1 MASSDKDLEVQLL
14 ESRNRLVEPSSSVD
28 ELLPLLD
35 CEEVYFAVFSALLM
49 RLSMENFSPPPSLNR
64 TYKRVE
70 NCLSK
75 VDQSPSES
83 MQSALSP
90 SLKALVDETLLGH
103 TNVDVKVVVASCIS
117 EITRITA
124 PDAPYDDDQMK
135 EVFRRISRP
144 PPNSAGSSVC
154 RSSPAS
160 FGFGGIKGDDGVPGR
175 VRVAIRLRP
184 RNAEELAADADFAD
198 CVELQSEVLSVL
210 LFLTHCH
217 TYEFDELLTEFA
229 SQKRVYEVV
238 AKPVVESVLD
248 GYNGT

>member
-14 ESRNRLVEPSSSVD
+14 ESGNRLVEPPSSVD

-35 CEEVYFAVFSALLM
+35 
-49 RLSMENFSPPPSLNR
+49 
-64 TYKRVE
+64 RVE

-75 VDQSPSES
+75 VEQSPSES

-103 TNVDVKVVVASCIS
+103 TNVDVKVLVASCIS

-135 EVFRRISRP
+135 EVFRLIVSSFENLSCVVMLDLECDALILEMFQHFLKAISIKLLAFLFVAKCSRP

-160 FGFGGIKGDDGVPGR
+160 FGFGGIKGDDGV
-175 VRVAIRLRP
+175 AIRLQP

-198 CVELQSEVLSVL
+198 CAELQSEL
-210 LFLTHCH
+210 
-217 TYEFDELLTEFA
+217 
-229 SQKRVYEVV
+229 KRL
-238 AKPVVESVLD
+238 KLRK
-248 GYNGT
+248 NN

>member
-14 ESRNRLVEPSSSVD
+14 ESRNRLVEPSPSVD

-35 CEEVYFAVFSALLM
+35 
-49 RLSMENFSPPPSLNR
+49 
-64 TYKRVE
+64 RVE

-135 EVFRRISRP
+135 SRP

-198 CVELQSEVLSVL
+198 CVELQSEL
-210 LFLTHCH
+210 
-217 TYEFDELLTEFA
+217 
-229 SQKRVYEVV
+229 KRL
-238 AKPVVESVLD
+238 KLRK
-248 GYNGT
+248 NN

>member
-35 CEEVYFAVFSALLM
+35 
-49 RLSMENFSPPPSLNR
+49 
-64 TYKRVE
+64 RVE

-135 EVFRRISRP
+135 SRP

-160 FGFGGIKGDDGVPGR
+160 FGFGGIKGDDGVSYCIRSFLFCLFPQTVPGR

-210 LFLTHCH
+210 LFLTHY

-238 AKPVVESVLD
+238 AKPVVE
-248 GYNGT
+248 